1 MAIVRKCYQ
10 GQHSLEVWVLHFWM
24 CSSICPYV
32 RVSLLAFPS
41 CSILMEYSLM
51 DCYYS
56 CFVQGNQSRLFLKRV
71 DHLQQALE
79 QECEDVR
86 LKGLPFVHAFRSF
99 SEVVASCFGVTLKDG
114 YEEKIQKFKESYLSL
129 SISVTPKVIILQLNF
144 KYIFYNFRP
153 T

>member
-10 GQHSLEVWVLHFWM
+10 GQHSLEVLHYWM
-24 CSSICPYV
+24 CSSICLY
-32 RVSLLAFPS
+32 
-41 CSILMEYSLM
+41 
-51 DCYYS
+51 CYYS

-129 SISVTPKVIILQLNF
+129 SISVTPKVIILKLNF